1 MADSPSSM
9 GVPQH
14 GLTVSKAFGLCESS
28 TERLASQAGTRG
40 AWGCRGGLG
49 LWLLLP
55 SSRRTDEEA
64 GTRNQS
70 SSVCSVPPVLPYCRP
85 APRFA
90 QQRINTLISTPQA
103 ARLRALSSADT
114 SQTHPHGRSYCYTTS
129 RAAQAGPLTPD
140 GTGSWLRPA
149 VPHRRLTAFLA
160 RPAAWCWALPRPP
173 APSSAAGPS
182 AACRPPPLR
191 RDNGVSELSPHGG
204 TQELG
209 QEPEDG
215 RGGGGGGSHQVKP
228 ETRSTA
234 WDALRRSTA
243 PASRTCSRR
252 PRAVPA
258 LRKARTAPHVP
269 LTARFSKRSSL
280 SPGVRDLP
288 GNAPNHVPT
297 DGGSAGAH
305 TPAGSAAGRLLPG
318 TARGRGGRRCQR
330 RAAAPM
336 GPNSSGPNSPSVKF
350 PISKTAPDPTRSV

>member
-1 MADSPSSM
+1 M

-28 TERLASQAGTRG
+28 TECLASQAGTRG

-215 RGGGGGGSHQVKP
+215 RGGGGGRKP
-228 ETRSTA
+228 PGEARNTQHGLGCPAAQHSTREP
-234 WDALRRSTA
+234 DVQP
-243 PASRTCSRR
+243 PATGCASAAQSADCS
-252 PRAVPA
+252 PRAA
-258 LRKARTAPHVP
+258 H
-269 LTARFSKRSSL
+269 
-280 SPGVRDLP
+280 
-288 GNAPNHVPT
+288 
-297 DGGSAGAH
+297 SA
-305 TPAGSAAGRLLPG
+305 
-318 TARGRGGRRCQR
+318 
-330 RAAAPM
+330 
-336 GPNSSGPNSPSVKF
+336 VF
-350 PISKTAPDPTRSV
+350 